1 MSVALSM
8 HILYTAYL
16 VACDQKAR
24 ARAIGVHNGSAE
36 CALAQS
42 HNTFF
47 ASLLDSIRSVL
58 VGGDSHHRLDL
69 VSIAN
74 VFALVVSLQV
84 QLMC

>member
-1 MSVALSM
+1 MIKRQGPGPL
-8 HILYTAYL
+8 AYIMVVQNVL
-16 VACDQKAR
+16 WPKA
-24 ARAIGVHNGSAE
+24 IT
-36 CALAQS
+36 L
-42 HNTFF
+42 FF
-47 ASLLDSIRSVL
+47 ASLLESIRSVL